1 MTPVYDFVADD
12 ETTNQALAR
21 LGYVHRSQGMNA
33 PGHIYRLRDGKHVA
47 SPRTV
52 FATNVWIRLECPDV
66 DGATFYESG
75 RYL

>member
-1 MTPVYDFVADD
+1 MTPIYDFVADD

-21 LGYVHRSQGMNA
+21 LGYVHRPTG
-33 PGHIYRLRDGKHVA
+33 IYRLRDGKHVA